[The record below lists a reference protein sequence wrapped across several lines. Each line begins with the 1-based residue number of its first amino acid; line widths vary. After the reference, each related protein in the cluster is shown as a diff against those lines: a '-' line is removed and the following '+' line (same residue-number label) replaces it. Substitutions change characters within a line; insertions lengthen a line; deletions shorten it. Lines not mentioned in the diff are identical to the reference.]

1 MNVIKLTRIGLILIL
16 LWRCENIAESDH
28 TIFRYNDASG
38 ITSLDPAFASSLSN
52 IWAVQQLYNGL
63 VQLDSTLRVQPCL
76 ARHWEASEDGLMYI
90 FYLRRDVVFHPCPC
104 FSGKRFLVA
113 DDVVFTFQRLKNTGS
128 GSWITNY
135 LAQDETGM
143 PWVKALNDS
152 VVEFRLKSPFVQ
164 FVQVLAT
171 PYAMIVPKE
180 AVEYYGQDFGF
191 HPVGTGPFL
200 FRKWLLN
207 EKLVLNKNMEYFEW
221 EDDHRLPYL
230 DGVAVTF
237 LKDPHVA
244 MLDFI
249 RGKLDFLSGM
259 EQAYQQELVSLNGEV
274 KEKYKNDIYLFRSP
288 YLNTEYIG
296 FYLGDSVST
305 NHGIIQLGVRKA
317 LQMVLNKTII
327 TQYVKKGVGIPAEDG
342 FIPPS
347 LRTCNSG
354 YKEIKTVSTNYWLK
368 HSGYDSPQQVPPF
381 TLYADPL
388 YAEIYTQVINQW
400 KKAGFRVKLEILDR
414 PTLKSQ
420 VAKGQLACFRGSWIG
435 DFADAINYYSVFYSR
450 NRSPAGPN
458 YTHFSSVAYDQI
470 YEAAMKT
477 SNDSLR
483 YALYEQMDSII
494 QHELPVIPLYY
505 DEVIRFVRKEVSGL
519 GINGM
524 NNLDLKRVKKMN
536 RLKKTK

>member
-1 MNVIKLTRIGLILIL
+1 MKAIKNTGIGLVLIL
-16 LWRCENIAESDH
+16 LWRCGSVSESDYK
-28 TIFRYNDASG
+28 IFRYNDASG
-38 ITSLDPAFASSLSN
+38 ITSLDPVFASSLSN

-63 VQLDSTLRVQPCL
+63 VQLDSALQVQPCL
-76 ARHWEASEDGLMYI
+76 AHSWEVSEDGLKYF

-113 DDVVFTFQRLKNTGS
+113 EDVVYSFQRLKNTGS
-128 GSWITNY
+128 GSWITGY
-135 LAQDETGM
+135 LAQDQMGV
-143 PWVKALNDS
+143 PSVKALNDS
-152 VVEFRLKSPFVQ
+152 VVEFELKNPFVQ
-164 FVQVLAT
+164 FIQVLAT
-171 PYAMIVPKE
+171 PYAMIVPRE

-207 EKLVLNKNMEYFEW
+207 EKLVLNKNPEYFEW
-221 EDDHRLPYL
+221 EGDHRLPYL

-259 EQAYQQELVSLNGEV
+259 EQAYQQELISPNGEV
-274 KEKYKNDIYLFRSP
+274 KEKYKNDIQLLRYP

-296 FYLGDSVST
+296 FYLGDSISALQ
-305 NHGIIQLGVRKA
+305 GIGNPGVRKA
-317 LQMVLNKTII
+317 LQFTLNKTTI

-342 FIPPS
+342 FVPPS
-347 LRTCNSG
+347 LRVFT
-354 YKEIKTVSTNYWLK
+354 TNYQGMNTDSMTYWLK
-368 HSGYDSPQQVPPF
+368 KSGYDSPQEVPAF

-400 KKAGFRVKLEILDR
+400 KKAGFRVQLEILDR

-435 DFADAINYYSVFYSR
+435 DFADAINYYSVFYSG
-450 NRSPAGPN
+450 NWSPAGPN
-458 YTHFSSVAYDQI
+458 YTHFSSTEFDRAY
-470 YEAAMKT
+470 EMALRT
-477 SNDSLR
+477 SDDSLR
-483 YALYEQMDSII
+483 NLLYLQMDAVL
-494 QHELPVIPLYY
+494 QNELPVIPLYY
-505 DEVIRFVRKEVSGL
+505 DEVVRFARKEISGL

-524 NNLDLKRVKKMN
+524 NNLDLKRVKKASP
-536 RLKKTK
+536 

>member
-1 MNVIKLTRIGLILIL
+1 MKAIKITGIGLVLIL
-16 LWRCENIAESDH
+16 LWRCGNTAESDY

-63 VQLDSTLRVQPCL
+63 VQLDSALQVKPCL
-76 ARHWEASEDGLMYI
+76 ARRWELSEDGLKYI

-104 FSGKRFLVA
+104 FSGKRFLIA

-135 LAQDETGM
+135 LAQDESGM
-143 PWVKALNDS
+143 PWVKAWNDS

-207 EKLVLNKNMEYFEW
+207 EKLVLNKNPEYFEW
-221 EDDHRLPYL
+221 EGDYRLPYL

-259 EQAYQQELVSLNGEV
+259 EQAYQQELVSINGEV
-274 KEKYKNDIYLFRSP
+274 KEKYKNDIQLFRAP

-296 FYLGDSVST
+296 FYLGDSDSAMQ
-305 NHGIIQLGVRKA
+305 GIGHLGVRKA
-317 LQMVLNKTII
+317 LQLALNKTII
-327 TQYVKKGVGIPAEDG
+327 TQYVKKGVGIPAENG

-347 LRTCNSG
+347 LRVYNSD
-354 YKEIKTVSTNYWLK
+354 YKSIKSATINYWLK
-368 HSGYDSPQQVPPF
+368 YSAYNSPQEVPSF

-400 KKAGFRVKLEILDR
+400 KKAGFRVQLEILDR

-420 VAKGQLACFRGSWIG
+420 IAKGQLACFRGSWIG
-435 DFADAINYYSVFYSR
+435 DFADALNYYSVFYSR
-450 NRSPAGPN
+450 NWSPAGPN
-458 YTHFSSVAYDQI
+458 YTHFSSAAYDRI
-470 YEAAMKT
+470 YEAAMNT
-477 SNDSLR
+477 LNDSLR
-483 YALYEQMDSII
+483 NVHYQQMDSII

-505 DEVIRFVRKEVSGL
+505 DEVIRFVRKEITGL

-524 NNLDLKRVKKMN
+524 NNLDLKRVKKMH
-536 RLKKTK
+536 RLN